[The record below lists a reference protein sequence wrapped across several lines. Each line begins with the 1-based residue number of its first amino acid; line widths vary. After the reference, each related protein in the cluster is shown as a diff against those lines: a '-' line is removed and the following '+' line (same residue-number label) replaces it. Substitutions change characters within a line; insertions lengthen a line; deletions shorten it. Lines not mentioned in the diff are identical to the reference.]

1 MSRAPVT
8 NSEKSVTRNM
18 YYLKPLWNGLF
29 RIIAV
34 AAAAHLTQA
43 SPHLFVRLRQLRS
56 ASTPDESTAQA
67 QGHHGEEG
75 ARARDSAQNRRSG
88 KKGQAEEATSGGLA
102 ANRANAH
109 NQHLHE
115 VRVELGG

>member
-1 MSRAPVT
+1 
-8 NSEKSVTRNM
+8 M
-18 YYLKPLWNGLF
+18 YYIKPLWNGLF

-109 NQHLHE
+109 KQHLHE